1 MDDTVFDE
9 FDKLEQFVWATER
22 AADGALLESERFLR
36 ESSIRIS
43 GAGALPA
50 SATSSS
56 GHTDGSA
63 AARPDRCPGIDLASA
78 AAKPGKCPGRD
89 PASAAARSDECP
101 GRDPASTAARPGKC
115 PGRDPAS
122 TAARPGKCPGRDPA
136 STAARS
142 GKTRQLPRQ
151 RPGGYPGK
159 ALQ

>member
-89 PASAAARSDECP
+89 SRRRRRRSRP
-101 GRDPASTAARPGKC
+101 RQAYTVLQRGPNFIRITSTASILEPTIR
-115 PGRDPAS
+115 
-122 TAARPGKCPGRDPA
+122 
-136 STAARS
+136 
-142 GKTRQLPRQ
+142 
-151 RPGGYPGK
+151 
-159 ALQ
+159 